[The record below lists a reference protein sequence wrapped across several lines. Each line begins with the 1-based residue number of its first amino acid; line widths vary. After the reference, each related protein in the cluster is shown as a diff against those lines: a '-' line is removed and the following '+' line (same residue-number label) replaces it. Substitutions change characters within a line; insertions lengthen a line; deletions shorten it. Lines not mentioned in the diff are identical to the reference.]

1 MKEKSGKIRI
11 WLTGAL
17 IILTAC
23 NLRAPITG
31 VGALV
36 DTISGDLGLSP
47 SAAGFLTTIP
57 LLAFAGIS
65 LLVSPLS
72 RRLGAGNL
80 LLAGLGLLT
89 AGILLRSLAGN
100 AGVFLGTAAA
110 GAGIAVGNV
119 LLPALVKSFFP
130 DRIEQMTSAYT
141 AVMQVTSAISTGI
154 SVPLAAAAGWKA
166 ALLVWALPAM
176 GALALCITRRKTTV
190 SEGSDKPEKGKKSM
204 YRHPMTWWVTAY
216 MGVQSF
222 IFYSCIGWLSSI
234 MQDKGMTQ
242 TEGGYMLSL
251 YVVMGIAGS
260 CALPFIMRKNKTQS
274 VTGMQMGITY
284 TAGLLMLLCDSYVL
298 TAAGIILCGICSG
311 TCISFSM
318 ALFGLHTSKGREAS
332 RLSGTAQAAG
342 YFIAAAGPVLL
353 GRVFEAAGGWTA
365 PLLILVGAALFLVLA
380 GYVAGKD
387 EIIC

>member
-176 GALALCITRRKTTV
+176 GALALCITRR
-190 SEGSDKPEKGKKSM
+190 E
-204 YRHPMTWWVTAY
+204 
-216 MGVQSF
+216 
-222 IFYSCIGWLSSI
+222 
-234 MQDKGMTQ
+234 
-242 TEGGYMLSL
+242 
-251 YVVMGIAGS
+251 
-260 CALPFIMRKNKTQS
+260 NN
-274 VTGMQMGITY
+274 
-284 TAGLLMLLCDSYVL
+284 
-298 TAAGIILCGICSG
+298 
-311 TCISFSM
+311 
-318 ALFGLHTSKGREAS
+318 
-332 RLSGTAQAAG
+332 
-342 YFIAAAGPVLL
+342 
-353 GRVFEAAGGWTA
+353 RV
-365 PLLILVGAALFLVLA
+365 
-380 GYVAGKD
+380 
-387 EIIC
+387 